1 MKAVPNSSQKD
12 VGCRVSRRTTLKAL
26 ASGLVAWPILSGPAA
41 EAFAAVQRVGG
52 EPKLRFLTRGQYDA
66 IDVLAEAIIPAD
78 GHSAGGRAA
87 RVADYVDLLL
97 SESSPV
103 IKTAW
108 AEGLAALEAESTRQF
123 GGRVA
128 RLSVHQLG
136 RVITNISTREAAP
149 QTPAEEFFVVVKS
162 ATIRGY
168 YSSEIGIHKEL
179 DYKGNQILTEFVGCT
194 HPEHGYVL
202 PVK

>member
-1 MKAVPNSSQKD
+1 MKAIPNSSQKD
-12 VGCRVSRRTTLKAL
+12 FGGRVSRRTALRAL
-26 ASGLVAWPILSGPAA
+26 ASGFVAWPVLSGSAA
-41 EAFAAVQRVGG
+41 EAFAAVQRAGG
-52 EPKLRFLTRGQYDA
+52 EPELHFLTRGQYDA
-66 IDVLAEAIIPAD
+66 VDALAEAIIPAD
-78 GHSAGGRAA
+78 DRSAGGRAA

-97 SESSPV
+97 SESSPE

-108 AEGLAALEAESTRQF
+108 AEGLRALEAESTRRF
-123 GGRVA
+123 GGGVA
-128 RLSVHQLG
+128 RLSAPQLAELL
-136 RVITNISTREAAP
+136 TNISKREAAP
-149 QTPAEEFFVVVKS
+149 QTPIEEFFVVVKD

-194 HPEHGYVL
+194 HPEHGYVP

>member
-1 MKAVPNSSQKD
+1 MKAVPNSSQRD
-12 VGCRVSRRTTLKAL
+12 VGGRVGRRTTLKAL
-26 ASGLVAWPILSGPAA
+26 ASGLVAWPILSRHAA
-41 EAFAAVQRVGG
+41 EALTAVQRAGG
-52 EPKLRFLTRGQYDA
+52 EPKLHFLTRGQYDA
-66 IDVLAEAIIPAD
+66 VDVLAEAIIPAD

-97 SESSPV
+97 SESSPD

-108 AEGLAALEAESTRQF
+108 AEGLAALEAESTRRF

-136 RVITNISTREAAP
+136 RVLTTISQREAAP

-194 HPEHGYVL
+194 HQEHGYVP

>member
-1 MKAVPNSSQKD
+1 MEAVPNISRKD
-12 VGCRVSRRTTLKAL
+12 LASGVSRRTTLKAL

-41 EAFAAVQRVGG
+41 EAFAAVQRAGG
-52 EPKLRFLTRGQYDA
+52 EPKLRFLTRGQYDTV
-66 IDVLAEAIIPAD
+66 DVLAEAIIPAD
-78 GHSAGGRAA
+78 GHSAGARAA

-97 SESSPV
+97 SESSQD

-108 AEGLAALEAESTRQF
+108 AEGLRALESESTRQF
-123 GGRVA
+123 DRRVA
-128 RLSVHQLG
+128 KLSAQQLG
-136 RVITNISTREAAP
+136 GLLTAISKREAAP
-149 QTPAEEFFVVVKS
+149 QTPIEEFFVVVKS

-179 DYKGNQILTEFVGCT
+179 DYKGNQILAEFVGCT
-194 HPEHGYVL
+194 HPEHGYVP